1 MQSRRAG
8 GSFGL
13 ANTFVDAPYECLV
26 AITDFDHGDNVSE
39 VTRPL
44 RSLLYMPASNAK
56 AIAKSRTLDCDAVIF
71 DLEDAVAPNEKDAAR
86 VRAVEAVQAGDFGNR
101 TVVVRVN
108 GLSTPWG
115 EADFRA
121 VAECAPDAILV
132 PKVSS
137 AAEVRACHE
146 LMSAFPANTQL
157 WIMIETA
164 RSIFNLAEIADV
176 ASETRLAAFVLGTN
190 DLCKETNARLVP
202 GRAAV
207 MPLIALAV
215 TAGKMANLA
224 VIDGV
229 YNSIE
234 DTAGFEAECHQGL
247 EYGCDGK
254 TLIHPGQIAI
264 ANRAF
269 SPTEAEVTFAKAVIE
284 AFSLPENA
292 DAGALRVDGK
302 MVELL
307 HLEQCKRLCAID
319 DVIRADRSPAV
330 PAESAA

>member
-1 MQSRRAG
+1 MTEA
-8 GSFGL
+8 
-13 ANTFVDAPYECLV
+13 
-26 AITDFDHGDNVSE
+26 
-39 VTRPL
+39 TRPL
-44 RSLLYMPASNAK
+44 RSVLYMPASNAK

-71 DLEDAVAPNEKDAAR
+71 DLEDAVAPNEKEAAR
-86 VRAVEAVQAGDFGNR
+86 VRAVEAVQAGGFGSR

-108 GLSTPWG
+108 GLATPWG

-121 VAECAPDAILV
+121 LADCAPHAVLV

-137 AAEVRACHE
+137 AADVSACE
-146 LMSAFPANTQL
+146 WLMSALPDETQL
-157 WIMIETA
+157 WVMIETA
-164 RSIFNLAEIADV
+164 RSIFNLREIAST
-176 ASETRLAAFVLGTN
+176 ASATRLAAFVLGTN
-190 DLCKETNARLVP
+190 DLCKETNARLTS

-207 MPLIALAV
+207 LPQLALAV
-215 TAGKMANLA
+215 TAARMAGLA

-229 YNSIE
+229 YNDLE
-234 DTAGFEAECHQGL
+234 DDAGLEAECNQAL
-247 EYGCDGK
+247 EYGFDGK

-269 SPTEAEVTFAKAVIE
+269 SPTTAEIAFAKAVIA

-292 DAGALRVDGK
+292 GAGALRVEGK

-319 DVIRADRSPAV
+319 EVIRADRPPA
-330 PAESAA
+330 ASAIHAG

>member
-1 MQSRRAG
+1 M
-8 GSFGL
+8 
-13 ANTFVDAPYECLV
+13 
-26 AITDFDHGDNVSE
+26 SE
-39 VTRPL
+39 VPKPL
-44 RSLLYMPASNAK
+44 RSVLYMPASNAK
-56 AIAKSRTLDCDAVIF
+56 AIAKSRTLDCDAIIL

-86 VRAVEAVQAGDFGNR
+86 ARAVEAVKEGGFGNR

-121 VAECAPDAILV
+121 VAECAPDAVLV

-137 AAEVRACHE
+137 AAEVRACHQ
-146 LMSAFPANTQL
+146 LMMAFPAKTRL

-176 ASETRLAAFVLGTN
+176 ASETRLAAFILGTN
-190 DLCKETNARLVP
+190 DLCKETNARLAP

-207 MPLIALAV
+207 LPLLALAV
-215 TAGKMANLA
+215 AAGKMTNLA

-229 YNSIE
+229 YNNLE
-234 DTAGFEAECHQGL
+234 DATGFEAECYQGL
-247 EYGCDGK
+247 EYGFDGK

-269 SPTEAEVTFAKAVIE
+269 SPTPAEIDFAKAVIA
-284 AFSLPENA
+284 AFAQPENA
-292 DAGALRVDGK
+292 DAGALRVEGK

-307 HLEQCKRLCAID
+307 HLEQCKHLCAID
-319 DVIRADRSPAV
+319 AVIRAERCLAA
-330 PAESAA
+330 PAENAA